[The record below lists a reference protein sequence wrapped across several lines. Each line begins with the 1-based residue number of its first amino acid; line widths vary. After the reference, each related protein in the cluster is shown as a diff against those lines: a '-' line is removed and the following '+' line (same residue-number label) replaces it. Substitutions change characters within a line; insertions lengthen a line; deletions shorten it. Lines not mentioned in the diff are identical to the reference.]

1 PQAPRAAER
10 PATTP
15 AAPAASAQIVFAK
28 SGRTIACTA
37 DDVILEVAEAN
48 GIALPNSCRSGTCG
62 TCRVRRLEGTV
73 DLEDQRALSGS
84 DLADGLVLA
93 CVGRAR
99 GRVVLDA

>member
-1 PQAPRAAER
+1 
-10 PATTP
+10 
-15 AAPAASAQIVFAK
+15 
-28 SGRTIACTA
+28 
-37 DDVILEVAEAN
+37 
-48 GIALPNSCRSGTCG
+48 CG